1 MQFTFT
7 NAQFISLLGFLF
19 VSGAFAGLLAGLFGV
34 GGGIILVPALL
45 YAFDELGYSPD
56 VTAQMA
62 VGTSLA
68 IIVPTSITSAWS
80 HYKLGS
86 VNIILFLKLAFPVVS
101 GALLGSWLGGSL
113 SGDSLK
119 IVFATLTML
128 IALNLLQKNNF
139 VLGKELPALSKQWS
153 AGGLIGLLSAIMGIG
168 GGVFF
173 TSYFTAYSLPM
184 LSAVG
189 TSASLGL
196 MISLPG
202 AIGYILSG
210 WYNPNLP
217 QLSFGYFNLMSFVFI
232 FPITMFMA
240 PQGAKLAHRLD
251 KDKLKCW
258 FALFLMIMSLRM
270 FYKVFI

>member
-1 MQFTFT
+1 VM
-7 NAQFISLLGFLF
+7 
-19 VSGAFAGLLAGLFGV
+19 
-34 GGGIILVPALL
+34 
-45 YAFDELGYSPD
+45 
-56 VTAQMA
+56 
-62 VGTSLA
+62 
-68 IIVPTSITSAWS
+68 
-80 HYKLGS
+80 
-86 VNIILFLKLAFPVVS
+86 S

-119 IVFATLTML
+119 AVFATLTML
-128 IALNLLQKNNF
+128 IALNLLRKNHL
-139 VLGKELPALSKQWS
+139 VLGKELPTDSKQWS
-153 AGGLIGLLSAIMGIG
+153 ATGLIGLLSAIMGIG

-184 LSAVG
+184 LRAVG

-202 AIGYILSG
+202 AIGYIFSG

-217 QLSFGYFNLMSFVFI
+217 LLSFGYFNLMSFLFI

-251 KDKLKCW
+251 KDKLKRW
-258 FALFLMIMSLRM
+258 FALFLMVMSLRM
-270 FYKVFI
+270 FYKVYI

>member
-1 MQFTFT
+1 MQTTFINT
-7 NAQFISLLGFLF
+7 EFISLLGLLF

-34 GGGIILVPALL
+34 GGGIVLVPTLL
-45 YAFDELGYSPD
+45 YAFEELGYSPD
-56 VTAQMA
+56 VTARMA
-62 VGTSLA
+62 VGTSLT
-68 IIVPTSITSAWS
+68 IIVPTSIVSAWS
-80 HYKLGS
+80 HYNRGS
-86 VNIILFLKLAFPVVS
+86 VNIILFRKLALPVVS
-101 GALLGSWLGGSL
+101 GALIGSWLGGSL

-128 IALNLLQKNNF
+128 IALNLLQKNDF
-139 VLGKELPALSKQWS
+139 VLDKKLPVVSKQWS

-173 TSYFTAYSLPM
+173 VSYFRAYSLPM
-184 LSAVG
+184 LSAIG
-189 TSASLGL
+189 TAASLGL

-202 AIGYILSG
+202 SIGYVLSG
-210 WYNPNLP
+210 WDNPNLP
-217 QLSFGYFNLMSFVFI
+217 QLSFGYFNLMSFILI

-240 PQGAKLAHRLD
+240 PKGAKLSHGLN

-258 FALFLMIMSLRM
+258 FGLFLMIMSFNM

>member
-1 MQFTFT
+1 MQPTFI
-7 NAQFISLLGFLF
+7 NSEFILLLGLLF
-19 VSGAFAGLLAGLFGV
+19 VSGALAGLLAGLFGV

-45 YAFDELGYSPD
+45 YAFDELGYSSD
-56 VTAQMA
+56 VTAHMA

-80 HYKLGS
+80 HYKRGS
-86 VNIILFLKLAFPVVS
+86 CKLILFRKLAFPVVS
-101 GALLGSWLGGSL
+101 GSLIGSWLGGNL

-119 IVFATLTML
+119 TVFATLTML
-128 IALNLLQKNNF
+128 IALNLLKKNDF
-139 VLGKELPALSKQWS
+139 ILGKEMPSVSKQWS
-153 AGGLIGLLSAIMGIG
+153 AGALIGLLSAIMGMG

-173 TSYFTAYSLPM
+173 TSYFRAYSLPM
-184 LSAVG
+184 LIAVG

-210 WYNPNLP
+210 WYNPTLP
-217 QLSFGYFNLMSFVFI
+217 QLSFGYLNLISFVFI

-240 PQGAKLAHRLD
+240 PLGAKLAHRLN
-251 KDKLKCW
+251 KDKLKRW

-270 FYKVFI
+270 FYKVFF

>member
-1 MQFTFT
+1 
-7 NAQFISLLGFLF
+7 LF

-45 YAFDELGYSPD
+45 YAFDELGYSSE
-56 VTAQMA
+56 VTAHMA
-62 VGTSLA
+62 IGTSLA

-80 HYKLGS
+80 HYKRGS
-86 VNIILFLKLAFPVVS
+86 GNIILFRKLAIPVMS

-119 IVFATLTML
+119 AVFATLTML
-128 IALNLLQKNNF
+128 IALNLLRKNHF
-139 VLGKELPALSKQWS
+139 VLGKELPTDSKQWS
-153 AGGLIGLLSAIMGIG
+153 ATGLIGLLSAIMGIG

-184 LSAVG
+184 LRAVG

-202 AIGYILSG
+202 AIGYIFSG

-217 QLSFGYFNLMSFVFI
+217 LLSFGYFNLMSFLFI

-251 KDKLKCW
+251 KDKLKRW
-258 FALFLMIMSLRM
+258 FALFLMVMSLRM
-270 FYKVFI
+270 FYKVYI